1 MSQLIPKGRPLSE
14 QKNIA
19 EELLSEAYARDFI
32 TMEEFEKRISVVHA
46 AGSNRDVQAEL
57 EDLPEALIVQT
68 SNDNTQLAAKEVK
81 INLVLSSK
89 TLRGSKLKS
98 RNMKS
103 KLILAEQKLDY
114 SKTLLDPGKYYIDAT
129 IILSTLLI
137 IVPENYAVSIEMGSV
152 LSEIREHDTKFPGI
166 GVPEIVVRGKVILG
180 EVKVKKK
187 GSGFIDKIKKLL
199 DE

>member
-1 MSQLIPKGRPLSE
+1 MSQLIPKERPLSE
-14 QKNIA
+14 QKSIA

-32 TMEEFEKRISVVHA
+32 TMEEFENRISVVHA

-57 EDLPEALIVQT
+57 QDLPETLIVQT
-68 SNDNTQLAAKEVK
+68 SNENTQLASKAVK
-81 INLVLSSK
+81 TTLVLSSK

-114 SKTLLDPGKYYIDAT
+114 SKTLLEPGKYYIDAT
-129 IILSTLLI
+129 IVLGTLLI

-152 LSEIREHDTKFPGI
+152 LSEIREQDTKFPGR